1 MNKVICQLGHKMSRN
16 NISQFSNQKYI
27 NIETYRKNGQAVQ
40 TPVWFVI
47 EGDVIYIRTDKN
59 SGKIKRA
66 RNNPHVRITPSS
78 ARGQPKG
85 EWIDG
90 EARIASWSESERAN
104 QLLKQKYGL
113 QGKLIR
119 MFNKIRNTRPI
130 VVSIQSKC
138 K

>member
-1 MNKVICQLGHKMSRN
+1 MSGNK
-16 NISQFSNQKYI
+16 ISQFSNQKYI
-27 NIETYRKNGQAVQ
+27 NLETYRKNGQAVQ

-47 EGDVIYIRTDKN
+47 EDNVIYVRTDRN

-66 RNNPHVRITPSS
+66 RNNPHVRITPSN

-85 EWIDG
+85 EWING
-90 EARIASWSESERAN
+90 EMRIASTSESERAN

-130 VVSIQSKC
+130 VISIQI
-138 K
+138 